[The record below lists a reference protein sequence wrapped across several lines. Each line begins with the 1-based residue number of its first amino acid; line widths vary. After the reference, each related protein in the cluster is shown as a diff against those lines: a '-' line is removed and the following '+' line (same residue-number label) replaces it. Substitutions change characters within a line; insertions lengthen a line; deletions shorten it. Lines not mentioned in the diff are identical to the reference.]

1 MPLRDDLARIVEFP
15 VGLGVNDDALVGAPM
30 AEAANAFLE
39 VDDDAIEEVFAPVS
53 VTVQQVDCP
62 FALRYLC
69 RGVAAEPDA
78 LYPLDASQQPGD
90 IIRDQTGIQA
100 LVEVHAVLAADYLLY
115 LLEAV
120 VGGED
125 VVVHQDEVRA
135 SVGGDFV
142 HVHVRGNL
150 TFFLRDYAP
159 LAAVGTAAGEEAVG
173 GLAVY
178 LRVEG
183 VVGLEAVDFGWQ
195 RFVDIVACASALH
208 LVGVDVVAVVGREG
222 EDLCGICLVVVVDA
236 VVPFHGVALRLV
248 VGGDFHQGEVGA
260 LAIDGDEGDVHRVM
274 GMKKARHGRVSGE
287 REGGAPGG
295 ASPGLSTSCSYL
307 FIVFTEIKTL
317 LI

>member
-62 FALRYLC
+62 LAFGYLR
-69 RGVAAEPDA
+69 GSVATETDA
-78 LYPLDASQQPGD
+78 LYPLDPCKQPGD
-90 IIRDQTGIQA
+90 VVRDQPGIQA
-100 LVEVHAVLAADYLLY
+100 LVEVYAVLAADNLLY

-120 VGGED
+120 VGGKD
-125 VVVHQDEVRA
+125 VVVHQNEVRS
-135 SVGGDFV
+135 SVGGYFV

-183 VVGLEAVDFGWQ
+183 VVGLQAVNLCRQGL
-195 RFVDIVACASALH
+195 VNVVACASALH
-208 LVGVDVVAVVGREG
+208 LVGVDVIAVVGREG

-248 VGGDFHQGEVGA
+248 VGGDFHQGEVGVWA
-260 LAIDGDEGDVHRVM
+260 VYGDEGDVHCGM
-274 GMKKARHGRVSGE
+274 GMKKPGTGWCRAKGKEV
-287 REGGAPGG
+287 PGG